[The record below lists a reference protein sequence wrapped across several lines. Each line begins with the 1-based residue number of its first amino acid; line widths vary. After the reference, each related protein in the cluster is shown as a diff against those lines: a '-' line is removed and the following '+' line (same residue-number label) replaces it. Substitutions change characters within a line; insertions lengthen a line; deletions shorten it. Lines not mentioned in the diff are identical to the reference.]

1 MSGKEKQMEIK
12 NMTVEQIEARKAEI
26 AVELDKPEADLD
38 TLQEEVRNLNAELEA
53 RKAAAAKR
61 EEIRKAVANGAGKVV
76 QKVEKTE
83 EKAEEVRNSK
93 AYIDAYANYIKTGD
107 DREARALLTENAS
120 GTLPVPELIDGI
132 IRTAWERDGIVSRV
146 RRTFVRGNLRVPF
159 ELSATGAWVHTE
171 GTTAV
176 TEETLTLGIVE
187 MRPATI
193 KKWIS
198 ISDEATAMGGEA
210 FLRYVY
216 DELTYQI
223 VKKLASL
230 IVADITG
237 SPTSSDGDEVGV
249 PKVTLAP
256 TTTTIATAAANLS
269 DAAENVVVIMNRLT
283 EAAFIEAYAAGK
295 FAVDP
300 FQGMTK
306 VYTSALP
313 AYSAA
318 SANAVY
324 AIVGDLRG
332 VQVNYPEGDDV
343 AIKFDDLSLAEQ
355 DLVKI
360 VGRLYA
366 AHDVTGPG
374 MLVNIAKPSAVTT

>member
-1 MSGKEKQMEIK
+1 MEIK

-26 AVELDKPEADLD
+26 AKELETEGADLD
-38 TLQEEVRNLNAELEA
+38 KLQEEVKSLNAELEA
-53 RKAAAAKR
+53 RKAAEAKR
-61 EEIRKAVANGAGKVV
+61 AEIRKAVAAGAGQVV
-76 QKVEKTE
+76 ATAHAATSEKP
-83 EKAEEVRNSK
+83 AEVRNSK

-107 DREARALLTENAS
+107 DREARALLTENVS
-120 GTLPVPELIDGI
+120 GTLPVPEFVEGI

-146 RRTFVRGNLRVPF
+146 RRTFIRGNLRVPF

-187 MRPATI
+187 LRPATV

-198 ISDEATAMGGEA
+198 ISTEAEAMGSEA
-210 FLRYVY
+210 FLSYVY
-216 DELTYQI
+216 DELAYQI

-237 SPTSSDGDEVGV
+237 SPTSSDADEVGV

-256 TTTTIATAAANLS
+256 STTTIATAAANLS
-269 DAAENVVVIMNRLT
+269 DAATDVVIIMNRLT
-283 EAAFIEAYAAGK
+283 EAAFIEAYAAGN

-300 FQGMTK
+300 FAGLTR

-318 SANAVY
+318 DASAVY

-332 VQVNYPEGDDV
+332 VQVNYPEGDGV
-343 AIKFDDLSLAEQ
+343 AIKYDDLSLAEA

-360 VGRLYA
+360 VARQYA

-374 MLVNIAKPSAVTT
+374 MLVNIAKPAAVTT

>member
-1 MSGKEKQMEIK
+1 MEIK

-26 AVELDKPEADLD
+26 AKELETEGADLD
-38 TLQEEVRNLNAELEA
+38 KLQEEVKSLNAELEA
-53 RKAAAAKR
+53 RKAAEAKKA
-61 EEIRKAVANGAGKVV
+61 EIRKAVAAGAGQVV
-76 QKVEKTE
+76 AAAQPAPEKPV
-83 EKAEEVRNSK
+83 EVRNSP
-93 AYIDAYANYIKTGD
+93 AYIEAYARYIKTGD
-107 DREARALLTENAS
+107 DREARALLTENVS
-120 GTLPVPELIDGI
+120 GTLPVPEFVDSI

-146 RRTFVRGNLRVPF
+146 RRTYFRGNLRVPF

-193 KKWIS
+193 KKWIT
-198 ISDEATAMGGEA
+198 ISDEAMAMGGEA
-210 FLRYVY
+210 FLQYIY
-216 DELTYQI
+216 DELAYQI
-223 VKKLASL
+223 VKKLAEL

-256 TTTTIATAAANLS
+256 STITIATAAANLS
-269 DAAENVVVIMNRLT
+269 DEARDVVIIMNRLT
-283 EAAFIEAYAAGK
+283 EAAFIEAYAAGN

-300 FQGMTK
+300 FAGLTR

-318 SANAVY
+318 DASAVY

-332 VQVNYPEGDDV
+332 VQVNYPEGDGV
-343 AIKFDDLSLAEQ
+343 AIKYDDLSLAEK

-360 VGRLYA
+360 VGRQYA

>member
-1 MSGKEKQMEIK
+1 MEIK

-26 AVELDKPEADLD
+26 AKELETEGADLD
-38 TLQEEVRNLNAELEA
+38 ALDVETKALNKELEA
-53 RKAAAAKR
+53 RKAAEAKKA
-61 EEIRKAVANGAGKVV
+61 EIRKAVANGAGKVV
-76 QKVEKTE
+76 AKAEEQKVET
-83 EKAEEVRNSK
+83 RNSK
-93 AYIDAYANYIKTGD
+93 EYIDAYATYIKTGD
-107 DREARALLTENAS
+107 DREARALLTENVS

-146 RRTFVRGNLRVPF
+146 RRTFIRGIPRVPF
-159 ELSATGAWVHTE
+159 ERSATGAWVHTE

-198 ISDEATAMGGEA
+198 ISDEAMAMGGEA

-237 SPTSSDGDEVGV
+237 SPTSSDADEVGV

-256 TTTTIATAAANLS
+256 STTTIATAAANLS
-269 DAAENVVVIMNRLT
+269 DEARDVVIIMNRLT
-283 EAAFIEAYAAGK
+283 EAAFIEAYAAGN

-300 FQGMTK
+300 FQGLTK

-318 SANAVY
+318 DASAVY

-360 VGRLYA
+360 VGRQYA

-374 MLVNIAKPSAVTT
+374 MLVNIAKPAAVTT

>member
-1 MSGKEKQMEIK
+1 MEIK

-26 AVELDKPEADLD
+26 AKELETEGADLD
-38 TLQEEVRNLNAELEA
+38 KLQEEVKSLNAELEA
-53 RKAAAAKR
+53 RKAAEAKKA
-61 EEIRKAVANGAGKVV
+61 EIRKAVAAGAGQTVAAAAAAADKPV
-76 QKVEKTE
+76 
-83 EKAEEVRNSK
+83 EVRNSP
-93 AYIDAYANYIKTGD
+93 AYIEAYANYIKTGS
-107 DREARALLTENAS
+107 DREARALLTENVS
-120 GTLPVPELIDGI
+120 GTLPVPEFIDGI

-146 RRTFVRGNLRVPF
+146 RRTFIRGNLRVPF

-198 ISDEATAMGGEA
+198 ISDEAMAMGGEA

-216 DELTYQI
+216 DEIAYQI

-237 SPTSSDGDEVGV
+237 SPTSSDDDEVGV

-256 TTTTIATAAANLS
+256 STTTIATAAANLS
-269 DAAENVVVIMNRLT
+269 DEARDVVIIMNRLT
-283 EAAFIEAYAAGK
+283 EAAFIEAYAAGN

-300 FQGMTK
+300 FAGLTK

-313 AYSAA
+313 AYS
-318 SANAVY
+318 SADSSAVY

-343 AIKFDDLSLAEQ
+343 AIKFDDLSLAEK

-360 VGRLYA
+360 VGRQYA

>member
-1 MSGKEKQMEIK
+1 MEIK

-38 TLQEEVRNLNAELEA
+38 VLQEEVRNLNAELEA

-61 EEIRKAVANGAGKVV
+61 EEIRKAVANGAGNVV

-107 DREARALLTENAS
+107 DREARALLTENVS
-120 GTLPVPELIDGI
+120 GTLPMPELIDGI

-187 MRPATI
+187 MRPATV

-198 ISDEATAMGGEA
+198 ISDEAMAMGGEA

-223 VKKLASL
+223 VKKLAAL

-237 SPTSSDGDEVGV
+237 SPTSSDADEVGV

-256 TTTTIATAAANLS
+256 STTTIATAAANLS

-283 EAAFIEAYAAGK
+283 EAAFIEAYAAGQ

-300 FQGMTK
+300 FAGLTK

-313 AYSAA
+313 AYSNADA
-318 SANAVY
+318 SAVY

-332 VQVNYPEGDDV
+332 VQVNYPEGDNV
-343 AIKFDDLSLAEQ
+343 AIKFDDLSLAES

-374 MLVNIAKPSAVTT
+374 MLVNIAKPAAVTT

>member
-1 MSGKEKQMEIK
+1 MEIK

-26 AVELDKPEADLD
+26 AKELETEGADLD
-38 TLQEEVRNLNAELEA
+38 KLQEEVKSLNAELEA

-107 DREARALLTENAS
+107 DREARALLTENVS

-176 TEETLTLGIVE
+176 TEEVLTLGIVE

-198 ISDEATAMGGEA
+198 ISDEAMAMGGEA

-223 VKKLASL
+223 VKKLAAL

-237 SPTSSDGDEVGV
+237 SPTSSDADEVGV

-256 TTTTIATAAANLS
+256 STTTIATAAANLS

-283 EAAFIEAYAAGK
+283 EAAFIEAYAAGQ

-300 FQGMTK
+300 FAGLTK

-313 AYSAA
+313 AYSSAD
-318 SANAVY
+318 ANAVY

-343 AIKFDDLSLAEQ
+343 AIKFDDLSLAEK

-360 VGRLYA
+360 VGRQYA

-374 MLVNIAKPSAVTT
+374 MLVNIAKPAAVTT

>member
-1 MSGKEKQMEIK
+1 MEIK

-26 AVELDKPEADLD
+26 AKELETEGADLD
-38 TLQEEVRNLNAELEA
+38 NLQEEVKSLNAELEA
-53 RKAAAAKR
+53 RKAAEAKR
-61 EEIRKAVANGAGKVV
+61 AEIRKAVAGGAGQVV
-76 QKVEKTE
+76 AAAQPAAEKPV
-83 EKAEEVRNSK
+83 EVRNSP
-93 AYIDAYANYIKTGD
+93 AYIEAYARYIKTGD
-107 DREARALLTENAS
+107 DREARALLTENVS
-120 GTLPVPELIDGI
+120 GTLPVPEFIDGI
-132 IRTAWERDGIVSRV
+132 IRTAWERDGIVGRV
-146 RRTFVRGNLRVPF
+146 RRTFIRGNLRVPF

-176 TEETLTLGIVE
+176 TEETLVLGIVE
-187 MRPATI
+187 MLPATV
-193 KKWIS
+193 KKWITFS
-198 ISDEATAMGGEA
+198 TEAEAMGGEA
-210 FLRYVY
+210 FLRFVY
-216 DELTYQI
+216 DELAYQI
-223 VKKLASL
+223 VKKLAAL

-237 SPTSSDGDEVGV
+237 SPTSSDADEVGV

-256 TTTTIATAAANLS
+256 STITIATAVANLS
-269 DAAENVVVIMNRLT
+269 DEARDVVIIMNRLT
-283 EAAFIEAYAAGK
+283 EAAFIEAYAAGN

-300 FQGMTK
+300 FAGLTR

-318 SANAVY
+318 STNAVY

-343 AIKFDDLSLAEQ
+343 VIKYDDLSLAEM

-360 VGRLYA
+360 VGRQYA

-374 MLVNIAKPSAVTT
+374 MLVNIAKPAAVTT

>member
-1 MSGKEKQMEIK
+1 MELE
-12 NMTVEQIEARKAEI
+12 NMTVEQIEARRAEI
-26 AVELDKPEADLD
+26 AAELETEGADLD
-38 TLQEEVRNLNAELEA
+38 ALETEARNLNAELE
-53 RKAAAAKR
+53 RRRAADEQRRAAETR
-61 EEIRKAVANGAGKVV
+61 RAEIRRAVANGAGRVV
-76 QKVEKTE
+76 AAAQPAAVQPV
-83 EKAEEVRNSK
+83 EVRNSP
-93 AYIDAYANYIKTGD
+93 AYIDAYARYIRTGD
-107 DREARALLTENAS
+107 DREARALLTENVS
-120 GTLPVPELIDGI
+120 GTLPVPEFIDGI

-146 RRTFVRGNLRVPF
+146 RRTFIRGNLRVPF

-176 TEETLTLGIVE
+176 TEESLTLGIVE

-198 ISDEATAMGGEA
+198 ISDEAMAMGGEA

-237 SPTSSDGDEVGV
+237 SPTSSDADEVGV

-256 TTTTIATAAANLS
+256 STTTIATAAANLS
-269 DAAENVVVIMNRLT
+269 DEARNVVIIMNRLT
-283 EAAFIEAYAAGK
+283 EAAFIEAYAAGN

-300 FQGMTK
+300 FAGLTK

-313 AYSAA
+313 AYSSADA
-318 SANAVY
+318 SAVY

-332 VQVNYPEGDDV
+332 VQVNYSEGDDV

-360 VGRLYA
+360 VGRQYA

-374 MLVNIAKPSAVTT
+374 MLVNIAKPAAVTT

>member
-1 MSGKEKQMEIK
+1 MEIK

-26 AVELDKPEADLD
+26 AKELETEGADLD
-38 TLQEEVRNLNAELEA
+38 KLQEEVKNLNAELEA
-53 RKAAAAKR
+53 RKAAEAKR
-61 EEIRKAVANGAGKVV
+61 AEIRKAVAAGAGQVV
-76 QKVEKTE
+76 AAAQPALEKPV
-83 EKAEEVRNSK
+83 EVRNSP
-93 AYIDAYANYIKTGD
+93 AYIEAYARYIKTGD
-107 DREARALLTENAS
+107 DKEARALLTENVS
-120 GTLPVPELIDGI
+120 GTLPVPEFIDGI

-146 RRTFVRGNLRVPF
+146 RRTYFRGNLRVPF
-159 ELSATGAWVHTE
+159 ELSVTGAWVHTE

-193 KKWIS
+193 KKWIT
-198 ISDEATAMGGEA
+198 ISDEAMAMGGEA
-210 FLRYVY
+210 FLRYIY
-216 DELTYQI
+216 DELAYQI
-223 VKKLASL
+223 VKKLAEL

-237 SPTSSDGDEVGV
+237 SPTSSDADEVGV

-256 TTTTIATAAANLS
+256 STTTIATAAANLS
-269 DAAENVVVIMNRLT
+269 DEARDVVIIMNRLT
-283 EAAFIEAYAAGK
+283 EAAFIAAYAAGN

-300 FQGMTK
+300 FAGLTR

-318 SANAVY
+318 DASAVY

-343 AIKFDDLSLAEQ
+343 AIKYDDLSLAEK

-360 VGRLYA
+360 VGRQYA

-374 MLVNIAKPSAVTT
+374 MLVNIAKPTAVTT

>member
-1 MSGKEKQMEIK
+1 MEIK

-26 AVELDKPEADLD
+26 AKEIEVEGADLD
-38 TLQEEVRNLNAELEA
+38 ALDTETKSLNAELEA
-53 RKAAAAKR
+53 RKAAEAKR
-61 EEIRKAVANGAGKVV
+61 AEIRKAVANGAGQVV
-76 QKVEKTE
+76 AAAQPAAEKPV
-83 EKAEEVRNSK
+83 EVRNSA
-93 AYIDAYANYIKTGD
+93 AYIDAYAKYIKTGD
-107 DREARALLTENAS
+107 DHEARALLTENVS
-120 GTLPVPELIDGI
+120 GTLPVPEFIDGI

-146 RRTFVRGNLRVPF
+146 RRTFIRGNLRVPF
-159 ELSATGAWVHTE
+159 ELSATGAWEHTE

-187 MRPATI
+187 MKPVTI

-198 ISDEATAMGGEA
+198 ISDEAMAMGGEA
-210 FLRYVY
+210 FLRYIY
-216 DELTYQI
+216 DELAYQI
-223 VKKLASL
+223 VKKLAAE

-237 SPTSSDGDEVGV
+237 SPTASDADEVGV
-249 PKVTLAP
+249 PQVNLAP
-256 TTTTIATAAANLS
+256 STTTVANAAAYLS
-269 DAAENVVVIMNRLT
+269 DEARDVVIIMNRLT
-283 EAAFIEAYAAGK
+283 EAAFVDAYAQGN

-300 FQGMTK
+300 WAGLTR

-343 AIKFDDLSLAEQ
+343 AIKFDDLSLSEK

-360 VGRLYA
+360 VGRQYA

-374 MLVNIAKPSAVTT
+374 MLVNITKPSAVTT

>member
-1 MSGKEKQMEIK
+1 MEIK
-12 NMTVEQIEARKAEI
+12 NMTIEQIEARKAEI
-26 AVELDKPEADLD
+26 AKELETEGADLD
-38 TLQEEVRNLNAELEA
+38 KLQEEVKSLNAELEA

-107 DREARALLTENAS
+107 DREARALLTENVS

-176 TEETLTLGIVE
+176 TEEVLTLGIVE

-198 ISDEATAMGGEA
+198 ISDEAMAMGGEA

-223 VKKLASL
+223 VKKLAAL

-237 SPTSSDGDEVGV
+237 SPTSSDADEVGV

-256 TTTTIATAAANLS
+256 STTTIATAAANLS

-283 EAAFIEAYAAGK
+283 EAAFIEAYAAGQ

-300 FQGMTK
+300 FAGLTK

-318 SANAVY
+318 DANAVY

-343 AIKFDDLSLAEQ
+343 AIKFDDLSLSEK

-360 VGRLYA
+360 VGRQYA

>member
-1 MSGKEKQMEIK
+1 MELK
-12 NMTVEQIEARKAEI
+12 NKTVEELEARKAEI
-26 AVELDKPEADLD
+26 LTEMTADDAD
-38 TLQEEVRNLNAELEA
+38 TKALKEEMRAIVDELEA
-53 RKAAAAKR
+53 RKAKAAER
-61 EEIRKAVANGAGKVV
+61 EEIRRMVANGAGQVV
-76 QKVEKTE
+76 AAAQPASEKPV
-83 EKAEEVRNSK
+83 EVRNSP
-93 AYIDAYANYIKTGD
+93 AYIEAYARYIKTGD
-107 DREARALLTENAS
+107 DREARALLTENVS
-120 GTLPVPELIDGI
+120 GTLPVPEFIDGI

-146 RRTFVRGNLRVPF
+146 RRTFIRGNLRVPF
-159 ELSATGAWVHTE
+159 ELSASGAWVHTE

-187 MRPATI
+187 MRPATV
-193 KKWIS
+193 KKWITFS
-198 ISDEATAMGGEA
+198 TEAEAMGGEA
-210 FLRYVY
+210 FLRYIY
-216 DELTYQI
+216 DELAYQI
-223 VKKLASL
+223 VKKLAAL

-237 SPTSSDGDEVGV
+237 SPTSSDSDEVGV

-256 TTTTIATAAANLS
+256 STTTIATAAANLS
-269 DAAENVVVIMNRLT
+269 DEARDVVVIMNRLT
-283 EAAFIEAYAAGK
+283 EAAFIEAYAAGN

-300 FQGMTK
+300 FAGLTK

-318 SANAVY
+318 DASAVY

-343 AIKFDDLSLAEQ
+343 AIKYDDLSLAES

-360 VGRLYA
+360 VGRQYA

-374 MLVNIAKPSAVTT
+374 MLVNIAKPAAVTT